1 MEIKLLKDRIEELE
15 KLFFEH
21 KKMEEELRESK
32 QRFEAIFDGAIDGL
46 LLADL
51 DTRKFNIGNRRICE
65 MLGYELDEIKKIG
78 FDDIHPKDALPHVLE
93 QIGKQVAG
101 KITVAKDLPVKRKNG
116 SIFYADIAA
125 SPLQIGGKPFLL
137 GIFRDITERKKAEEE
152 RKKTLQQQQSVN
164 QLLQSLLAPAQLE
177 NKLRSI
183 TDGIVRIFDVD
194 FCRIWLIR
202 PGDLCE
208 RDCIHTRTVEGPH
221 ICRYRDRCLHLL
233 ASSGRYT
240 HTDGKNHRRVPFG
253 CYKIGRV
260 ASDEDHKFITNDVQ
274 NDPLVHNHEWAY
286 ELGLVSFAGYQLR
299 VPGEKT
305 IGVLALF
312 AKHPIFS
319 SEDSMLDGLS
329 STVALVIRQA
339 VAEEALKESEQ
350 KFRTIFDKASDG
362 MFLVDLETRK
372 FLMGNAMCL
381 QTLGYAQ
388 EEFLNLEISDIHP
401 KDDLP
406 LVFEQIAKYM
416 KGDEG
421 VRHDLRFK
429 RKDGSLFFSDLS
441 PSLVT
446 LAGKKFILIVYKD
459 ISERMQIQ
467 NEKRQANEKLTV
479 LVKKLEARNYQN
491 IIMGEMRE
499 MLQACSTMEE
509 AAPIIRGLIEKLFP
523 NSEGALFMMSP
534 SRSDLES
541 ATRWGDFPKD
551 VDNNVFAPDACWAL
565 RRGRTYMVEN
575 VSVEPLCPHL
585 KHPPS
590 AAYMC
595 LPLIAKGDVLG
606 LLHLR
611 SRQSTQIQSEQNV
624 ISDLKDIA
632 VILSEYLSLSIAN
645 IQLNERLAR
654 EAVRDSLT
662 GLLNRRFMIES
673 LEREIKRAERNQT
686 QVGIIMADIDHF
698 KQFNDKYGHAAGDK
712 VLTQM
717 GGFFKAGVR
726 GSDVACRYGGEE
738 FVFFLPECSAENT
751 FKRADQMRE
760 EVKNLAVHYG
770 GELLASITLS
780 MGISTYPDQGS
791 NAEDL
796 LRVADAALYRA
807 KQEGRDRVIKGS

>member
-1 MEIKLLKDRIEELE
+1 MEDKKKNQKKPIMEIKLLKDRIEELE
-15 KLFFEH
+15 KLVFEH

-51 DTRKFNIGNRRICE
+51 DTRKFYIGNRRICE

-93 QIGKQVAG
+93 QVGKQVAG

-137 GIFRDITERKKAEEE
+137 GIFRDITERKKAEE
-152 RKKTLQQQQSVN
+152 
-164 QLLQSLLAPAQLE
+164 
-177 NKLRSI
+177 
-183 TDGIVRIFDVD
+183 
-194 FCRIWLIR
+194 
-202 PGDLCE
+202 
-208 RDCIHTRTVEGPH
+208 
-221 ICRYRDRCLHLL
+221 
-233 ASSGRYT
+233 
-240 HTDGKNHRRVPFG
+240 
-253 CYKIGRV
+253 
-260 ASDEDHKFITNDVQ
+260 
-274 NDPLVHNHEWAY
+274 
-286 ELGLVSFAGYQLR
+286 
-299 VPGEKT
+299 
-305 IGVLALF
+305 
-312 AKHPIFS
+312 
-319 SEDSMLDGLS
+319 
-329 STVALVIRQA
+329 
-339 VAEEALKESEQ
+339 ALKESEQ

-372 FLMGNAMCL
+372 FLMCNAMCL

-401 KDDLP
+401 LDDLP

-416 KGDEG
+416 KGEEG
-421 VRHDLRFK
+421 VRHDLRFR
-429 RKDGSLFFSDLS
+429 RKDGSFFFSDLS

-499 MLQACSTMEE
+499 MLQACSTLEE

-551 VDNNVFAPDACWAL
+551 VDDNVFAPDACWAL

-590 AAYMC
+590 TAYMC

-611 SRQSTQIQSEQNV
+611 SRQSTQIQSERNV
-624 ISDLKDIA
+624 MSDLKDIA

-654 EAVRDSLT
+654 ESVRDPLT

-780 MGISTYPDQGS
+780 MGISTYPDQGR

>member
-1 MEIKLLKDRIEELE
+1 MEDKKKNQKKPIMEIKLLKDRIEELE
-15 KLFFEH
+15 KLVFEH

-51 DTRKFNIGNRRICE
+51 DTRKFYIGNRRICE

-93 QIGKQVAG
+93 QVGKQVAG

-137 GIFRDITERKKAEEE
+137 GIFRDITERKKAEE
-152 RKKTLQQQQSVN
+152 
-164 QLLQSLLAPAQLE
+164 
-177 NKLRSI
+177 
-183 TDGIVRIFDVD
+183 
-194 FCRIWLIR
+194 
-202 PGDLCE
+202 
-208 RDCIHTRTVEGPH
+208 
-221 ICRYRDRCLHLL
+221 
-233 ASSGRYT
+233 
-240 HTDGKNHRRVPFG
+240 
-253 CYKIGRV
+253 
-260 ASDEDHKFITNDVQ
+260 
-274 NDPLVHNHEWAY
+274 
-286 ELGLVSFAGYQLR
+286 
-299 VPGEKT
+299 
-305 IGVLALF
+305 
-312 AKHPIFS
+312 
-319 SEDSMLDGLS
+319 
-329 STVALVIRQA
+329 
-339 VAEEALKESEQ
+339 ALKESEQ

-372 FLMGNAMCL
+372 FLMCNAMCL

-401 KDDLP
+401 LDDLP

-416 KGDEG
+416 KGEEG
-421 VRHDLRFK
+421 VRHDLRFR
-429 RKDGSLFFSDLS
+429 RKDGSFFFSDLS

-551 VDNNVFAPDACWAL
+551 VDDNVFAPDACWAL

-590 AAYMC
+590 TAYMC

-611 SRQSTQIQSEQNV
+611 SRQSTQIQSERNV
-624 ISDLKDIA
+624 MSDLKDIA

-654 EAVRDSLT
+654 ESVRDPLT

-780 MGISTYPDQGS
+780 MGISTYPDQGR